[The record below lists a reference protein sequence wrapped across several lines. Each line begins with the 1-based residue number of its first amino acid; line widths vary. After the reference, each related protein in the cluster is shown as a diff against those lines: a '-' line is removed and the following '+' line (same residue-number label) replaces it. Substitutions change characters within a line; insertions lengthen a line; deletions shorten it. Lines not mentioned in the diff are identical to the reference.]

1 MCMPTSTQKRMI
13 RHINKTVFEL
23 LYDYHFDEITVQKI
37 CEVAEINRSTFYR
50 YFQDKYDLL
59 YSLPPYMTGEI
70 MGDSNTEH
78 SIYTAESFKAFIYY
92 IEQHKTVFKHLL
104 VSSRQVDVFRSLT
117 HASREM
123 MLYGSKNNH
132 NDPLALKIRESKHPE
147 ILADFYSSGVIEVLR
162 RWVEND
168 YNYSVDEIFETL
180 NATLE
185 SSLNGCK
192 NS

>member
-1 MCMPTSTQKRMI
+1 MPTSTQKRMI
-13 RHINKTVFEL
+13 RHINQTVFEL
-23 LYDYHFDEITVQKI
+23 LYDYHFDEMTVQKI

-59 YSLPPYMTGEI
+59 YSLPQYMTGEI
-70 MGDSNTEH
+70 MTDSNEAPQIKT
-78 SIYTAESFKAFIYY
+78 SESFKAFIYY
-92 IEQHKTVFKHLL
+92 IEQHKKVFKHLL

-117 HASREM
+117 RASREM
-123 MLYGSKNNH
+123 MLYGVKNNH
-132 NDPLALKIRESKHPE
+132 DNPLALKIRESKHPE

-180 NATLE
+180 NNTLE
-185 SSLNGCK
+185 ASLQNCK
-192 NS
+192 TN